1 MSEVGFL
8 IAGLALSTFALRIG
22 GYYLGASLP
31 KSGAWARAFNAL
43 PGTVIASLV
52 AMLALRGGPREWLA
66 ALVSFAL
73 ALATRS
79 LPVTMAGGIAAIWAL
94 RHWG

>member
-1 MSEVGFL
+1 MGDVAFL
-8 IAGLALSTFALRIG
+8 IASLAVCTIALRIG
-22 GYYLGASLP
+22 GFYLGAALP
-31 KSGAWARAFNAL
+31 KTGAWARAFNAL

-52 AMLALRGGPREWLA
+52 AMLTLRGGPREWIA
-66 ALVSFAL
+66 AAISFAV

-79 LPVTMAGGIAAIWAL
+79 LPLTMIGGIGAIWAL

>member
-1 MSEVGFL
+1 MSDIAFL
-8 IAGLALSTFALRIG
+8 IASLALCTFALRLG

-52 AMLALRGGPREWLA
+52 TMLALRGGPREWLA
-66 ALVSFAL
+66 ALISFGV
-73 ALATRS
+73 ALATRN
-79 LPVTMAGGIAAIWAL
+79 LPLTMVAGIGAIWAL

>member
-1 MSEVGFL
+1 MSDVALL
-8 IAGLALSTFALRIG
+8 IAGLAVATFALRIG

-31 KSGAWARAFNAL
+31 REGAWARAFNAL

-52 AMLALRGGPREWLA
+52 TMLALRGGPREWLA

-73 ALATRS
+73 AILTRS
-79 LPVTMAGGIAAIWAL
+79 LPVVMIGGVLAIWAL
-94 RHWG
+94 RRWG